1 MEEKKM
7 GRKDDLLQLKRII
20 LSELETLQ
28 ENFEDMERQKETLED
43 RLSRCESELDDY

>member
-20 LSELETLQ
+20 LSELETLEEESLNLQ
-28 ENFEDMERQKETLED
+28 ADKESLED